1 MPILTRVYIKTSLIY
16 LVAALL
22 VGGVLALA
30 AVVDLP
36 VALRSLSPVYF
47 HLLMVGWITQLIV
60 GMLYWMLP
68 KCSKEKPRGHD
79 PLWWATYVLLNIGLL
94 LRVAAEPA
102 NALTSGAA
110 WQWGL
115 ALSALL
121 QWLAGL
127 TLIAAAWPRVKGR

>member
-68 KCSKEKPRGHD
+68 KYSKEKPRCHD

>member
-1 MPILTRVYIKTSLIY
+1 MPLLTRVYIKTSLIY

-30 AVVDLP
+30 PVVDLP
-36 VALRSLSPVYF
+36 AALRSLSPVYF
-47 HLLMVGWITQLIV
+47 HLLMVGWITQLIF

-68 KCSKEKPRGHD
+68 KYSKEKPRGHAS
-79 PLWWATYVLLNIGLL
+79 LWWTTYVLLNIGLL
-94 LRVAAEPA
+94 LRVAVEPL
-102 NALTSGAA
+102 NATTPGAA

-127 TLIAAAWPRVKGR
+127 TLIAAAWPRVKVR

>member
-1 MPILTRVYIKTSLIY
+1 MPILTRVYIKTSLLY

-30 AVVDLP
+30 QVVDLP
-36 VALRSLSPVYF
+36 AALRSLSPIYF

-68 KCSKEKPRGHD
+68 KYSKEKPRGHD
-79 PLWWATYVLLNIGLL
+79 PLWWATYILLNIGLL

>member
-1 MPILTRVYIKTSLIY
+1 MPILTRVYIKTSLLY

-30 AVVDLP
+30 QVVDLP
-36 VALRSLSPVYF
+36 AALRSLSPIYF

-68 KCSKEKPRGHD
+68 KYSKEKPRGHD
-79 PLWWATYVLLNIGLL
+79 PLWWATYILLNIGLL

-127 TLIAAAWPRVKGR
+127 TLSAAAWPRVKGR

>member
-30 AVVDLP
+30 SVVDLP
-36 VALRSLSPVYF
+36 MALRSLSPVYF
-47 HLLMVGWITQLIV
+47 HLFMVGWITQLIV

-68 KCSKEKPRGHD
+68 KYSKEKPRGHD
-79 PLWWATYVLLNIGLL
+79 PLWWATYVLLNTGLL

-102 NALTSGAA
+102 NALMAGAA

-127 TLIAAAWPRVKGR
+127 TLIAAAWPRVKVR

>member
-30 AVVDLP
+30 SVVDLP
-36 VALRSLSPVYF
+36 PALRSLSPVYF

-68 KCSKEKPRGHD
+68 KYSKEKPRGHD
-79 PLWWATYVLLNIGLL
+79 PLWWATYVLLNTGLL

-102 NALTSGAA
+102 NALMAGAA

-127 TLIAAAWPRVKGR
+127 TLIAAAWPRVKVR